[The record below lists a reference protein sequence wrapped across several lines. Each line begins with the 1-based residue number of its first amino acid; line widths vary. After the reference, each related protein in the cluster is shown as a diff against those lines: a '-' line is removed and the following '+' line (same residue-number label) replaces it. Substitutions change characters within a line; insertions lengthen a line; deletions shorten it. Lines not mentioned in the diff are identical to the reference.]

1 MNRPHMA
8 FKCAYND
15 NRGDG
20 LPVIGYMGAC
30 SKATAVYNVKKGSP
44 WCSLPECP
52 CSAFVLK
59 KEPRPDNPCQDSS
72 MLVEWR
78 AYAGFD
84 HNGPYS
90 WTPRR
95 ILKAREGGLVFTTT
109 RYPGTSEAER
119 FIFAV
124 FVIGK
129 VVPYDPDKSG
139 WVEADPLLRIALSQD
154 EPVYFWDYYRNAV
167 KPEHIGWGSGRFRY
181 MDDTQASNAM
191 RAIASTVRGEE
202 KRTIAER
209 MVDFTRARE

>member
-1 MNRPHMA
+1 MA

-15 NRGDG
+15 NRGEG
-20 LPVIGYMGAC
+20 KPVIGYMGAC

-52 CSAFVLK
+52 CSAYVLK
-59 KEPRPDNPCQDSS
+59 GEPRPDGPCQDSNL
-72 MLVEWR
+72 LVDWK

-95 ILKAREGGLVFTTT
+95 IVGASEGGLVFLTT

-119 FIFAV
+119 FIFAA
-124 FVIGK
+124 FMIGK
-129 VVPYDPDKSG
+129 VVSYDPDKSG

-154 EPVYFWDYYRNAV
+154 ELVYFWDYYRNTS
-167 KPEHIGWGSGRFRY
+167 KPEYIGWGSGRFRY
-181 MDDTQASNAM
+181 LDDVQAGSAM
-191 RAIASTVRGEE
+191 RAIFSIVKGDERKSVAG
-202 KRTIAER
+202 R
-209 MVDFTRARE
+209 MVAATRAGE